1 MKILVTLAWRNL
13 WRSRRRTMIT
23 IASVF
28 FAVALAINA
37 QSFQQ
42 GSYELM
48 IDNMVRFSTGYLQI
62 QDILFEEEPSMDNS
76 LLVSDSLLIAIKP
89 FNERIAYTVPRIQS
103 FALASTEAATRG
115 AMVTGIDP
123 ETENRFNSLPEQVV
137 EGRYLAAS
145 DRAVLVAEGLAGL
158 LKTRVG
164 DTLVLIGQGYQGSMA
179 AGKYPVKGIV
189 RLRIPELN
197 NNAVYMPLSAAQNFY
212 AAENRLTSLIV
223 MPADPGDADRLT
235 QELGAAVDSNWYVV
249 RSWKYLLQ
257 DLLTLM
263 EFDTASNMVIIY
275 ILYLVIAFGIFG
287 TILSMMIERTSE
299 FAMLISLGMKRSRLA
314 MVCLLESLFISFTGA
329 IAGALLALPVV
340 AWYHHHPI
348 PLKGD
353 LAEMILQYGFEPVL
367 PFSADPKIFLT
378 QALIVFVMAVIIGF
392 YPVYKIFRMRTVER
406 SNR

>member
-1 MKILVTLAWRNL
+1 
-13 WRSRRRTMIT
+13 MIT

-62 QDILFEEEPSMDNS
+62 QDVLYEEEPSMDNS
-76 LLVSDSLLIAIKP
+76 LLVSDSLLISVRP
-89 FNERIAYTVPRIQS
+89 FLKRIAYTVPRIQS

-145 DRAVLVAEGLAGL
+145 DHAVLVAEGLAGL

-197 NNAVYMPLSAAQNFY
+197 NNAVYMPLSAAQDFY
-212 AAENRLTSLIV
+212 GAENRLTSLIV

-235 QELGAAVDSNWYVV
+235 EDLSAAVDSNWYVV

-257 DLLTLM
+257 DLLSLM

-275 ILYLVIAFGIFG
+275 ILYIVIAFGIFG
-287 TILSMMIERTSE
+287 TILSMMIERNAE
-299 FAMLISLGMKRSRLA
+299 FAMLISLGMKRRRLA

-329 IAGALLALPVV
+329 IAGAVLALPVV

-392 YPVYKIFRMRTVER
+392 YPVYKIFRMKTVER

>member
-13 WRSRRRTMIT
+13 WRSKRRTMIT

-37 QSFQQ
+37 QSFQK

-48 IDNMVRFSTGYLQI
+48 IDNMVRYSTGYLQI
-62 QDILFEEEPSMDNS
+62 QDVLYEEEPSMDNS
-76 LLVSDSLLIAIKP
+76 LLMSDSLLISLKP
-89 FNERIAYTVPRIQS
+89 FMKRINYMVPRIQN
-103 FALASTEAATRG
+103 FALASAEAATRG
-115 AMVTGIDP
+115 AMITGIDP
-123 ETENRFNSLPEQVV
+123 AIERRFNNLPDQVV
-137 EGRYLAAS
+137 DGSYLNGS
-145 DRAVLVAEGLAGL
+145 DHAVLVAEGLAGL
-158 LKTRVG
+158 LKVRTG

-179 AGKYPVKGIV
+179 AGKFPVKGIL

-197 NNAVYMPLSAAQNFY
+197 NNAVYMPLSAAQDFY
-212 AAENRLTSLIV
+212 AAENRLTSLII
-223 MPADPGDADRLT
+223 MPADPDDADRLT
-235 QELGAAVDSNWYVV
+235 EELGEAVDSNWYAV

-257 DLLTLM
+257 DLLSLM
-263 EFDTASNMVIIY
+263 KFDTASNMVIIY

-299 FAMLISLGMKRSRLA
+299 FAMLLSLGMKRGRLA

-329 IAGALLALPVV
+329 MAGAVLALPVV

-348 PLKGD
+348 PLKGE

-367 PFSADPKIFLT
+367 PFSADPQIFVT
-378 QALIVFVMAVIIGF
+378 QAVIVFVMALIIGF
-392 YPVYKIFRMRTVER
+392 YPVYKIFRMKTVER
-406 SNR
+406 SSR